1 MKKDETALGEERDQS
16 NGRKM
21 EEDVGVT
28 VCLLQT
34 SGTQG
39 WKGILLLDELQSART
54 GAVCGLVKPFIVA
67 CLEIAVCCPYL
78 AFINVLLLAHLFSGP
93 RRWPCVS
100 EFKPQISGSTLSSS
114 NVRIR
119 FLRWQNEFQNM
130 RDQ

>member
-16 NGRKM
+16 NGSKM

-34 SGTQG
+34 SGTEG
-39 WKGILLLDELQSART
+39 WKGMLLLDDLQSART
-54 GAVCGLVKPFIVA
+54 GAACGLVKSFIVA
-67 CLEIAVCCPYL
+67 CLEIGVCCPYL

-93 RRWPCVS
+93 RWWPYVS
-100 EFKPQISGSTLSSS
+100 EFKPETSGGTRSTL
-114 NVRIR
+114 NGRIR

-130 RDQ
+130 RDH